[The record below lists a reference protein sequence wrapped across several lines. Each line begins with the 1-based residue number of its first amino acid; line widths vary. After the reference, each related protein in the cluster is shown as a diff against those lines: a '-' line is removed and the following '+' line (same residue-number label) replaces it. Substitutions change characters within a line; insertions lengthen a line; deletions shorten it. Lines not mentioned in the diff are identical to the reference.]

1 MGNIYAAIMY
11 SRGTVGISHCKKH
24 DLAYVIKFGKGV
36 ELEVFWIGI
45 QE

>member
-24 DLAYVIKFGKGV
+24 DLTLTMKFLKGV
-36 ELEVFWIGI
+36 ELEVFWIGFK
-45 QE
+45 E